1 MKRSGYMRRKFTFI
15 ELLVVVAIIAILVS
29 ILLPALNQAREAG
42 RKISCVN
49 NIKSITLAHS
59 MYLNDYNDWTM
70 GAECYHN
77 KDSWDCALGSYL
89 GNLKRTEKRTSDILN
104 CPSNPLGRIDENNK
118 FYRSYSVNSYLTIRN
133 KEWTFGLDF
142 RKGGKLENLKSPS
155 KTIWIAERFQYNN
168 LVFANSCY
176 DVQPSNINDATN
188 LIAHNGRK
196 NYSFYDGHIVSYTLL
211 STMGT
216 SSNYSDPRGFWIG
229 E

>member
-1 MKRSGYMRRKFTFI
+1 MEKTSSTIIDKAEEIGVDVLDRAIKISRTVIEKANTMADGINNSQNKPHKIIMLGGRRSGKSSV
-15 ELLVVVAIIAILVS
+15 LACIIDQLEENT
-29 ILLPALNQAREAG
+29 PG
-42 RKISCVN
+42 
-49 NIKSITLAHS
+49 NICTAVQV
-59 MYLNDYNDWTM
+59 
-70 GAECYHN
+70 
-77 KDSWDCALGSYL
+77 DSGHRFY
-89 GNLKRTEKRTSDILN
+89 
-104 CPSNPLGRIDENNK
+104 DENNK

-196 NYSFYDGHIVSYTLL
+196 NYGFYDGHIVSYTLL